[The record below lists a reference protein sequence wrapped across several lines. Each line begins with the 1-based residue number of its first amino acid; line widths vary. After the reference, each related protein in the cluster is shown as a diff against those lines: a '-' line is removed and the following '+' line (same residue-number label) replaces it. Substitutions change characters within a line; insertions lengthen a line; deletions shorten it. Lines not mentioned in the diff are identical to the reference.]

1 MSRAEEPGDVTE
13 HRDVPAAAETGPATE
28 AETATGAETATDTH
42 AVAGLPVDDAAEPA
56 KPADEA
62 GPEPADDADPEPPTS
77 APAAGPVRRSRRAT
91 ARIVAVR
98 ATTGLAVLAVTGLV
112 VTGGSLL
119 PPAEPGVVGWDE
131 VAVPPSA
138 TDLVCPGPVRLATE
152 PEPGS
157 DVAYDPQFDPSPGEA
172 VSALRALTVGPPAEG
187 SHAERPATAT
197 LTPLGG
203 DRAGEETVQPSGEAA
218 VSDVPA
224 AESSVVVHADPAGDS
239 PSWAAAAMST
249 RTLEGDLRGVVAAS
263 CQLPTTESWLVGGST
278 SLGSSARLVLQNPGR
293 TAATVE
299 VELWGPAGQVE
310 LAGAPEY
317 LVPPQSERVVLLE
330 GVAAE
335 QRRIVVRASAS
346 GGQVTAYLQ
355 DSELR
360 GLVPAG
366 VDYVVG
372 SQAPDTRQVV
382 PGLSVTA
389 TEVDGADTAV
399 LRLLAPGADG
409 GRATISLLGLR
420 GEVALPGTD
429 DIALEPGTVL
439 DVPLGGLPAGTYTAV
454 VDADVPVVA
463 GAMLTRGLAVGLPDA
478 GTLSTASLERAW
490 APSVAVGASG
500 PLALPEGNGGA
511 LVLAAVRQRGVSG
524 TADVVV
530 EVIGTDGAV
539 LGERSLELT
548 AGTTTALSFAALLPA
563 EGDAEPVDTSDAAG
577 VVVRSDD
584 PRVAWTGLIL
594 LSSKAGDLVSVLSP
608 VPPRVAQPEVG
619 VRVR

>member
-1 MSRAEEPGDVTE
+1 MSRTDEPEDATE
-13 HRDVPAAAETGPATE
+13 PTVPAPEPERVGTPPAPR
-28 AETATGAETATDTH
+28 
-42 AVAGLPVDDAAEPA
+42 VEPA
-56 KPADEA
+56 DVHADEGAGEVGDEEA
-62 GPEPADDADPEPPTS
+62 GPEPTKPQTPS
-77 APAAGPVRRSRRAT
+77 APRDRRAT
-91 ARIVAVR
+91 ARTVTVR
-98 ATTGLAVLAVTGLV
+98 ATTGLAVLAVTALV

-119 PPAEPGVVGWDE
+119 PPSEPAPVAWDE
-131 VAVPPSA
+131 VTVPPSP

-172 VSALRALTVGPPAEG
+172 VSALRALTVGPPGEG
-187 SHAERPATAT
+187 GDEERPATAT

-203 DRAGEETVQPSGEAA
+203 DGAAAVTVEPSGESA

-224 AESSVVVHADPAGDS
+224 ADGSVVVHADPAGEA
-239 PSWAAAAMST
+239 PSWTAAAMST

-299 VELWGPAGQVE
+299 VELWGPAGPVE

-317 LVPPQSERVVLLE
+317 LVPPESERVVLLE

-346 GGQVTAYLQ
+346 GGLVTAYLQ

-372 SQAPDTRQVV
+372 GQAPSTRQVV

-389 TEVDGADTAV
+389 TEIDGADTSV
-399 LRLLAPGADG
+399 LRLLAPGTEG
-409 GRATISLLGLR
+409 GRVTLSLLGLR

-429 DIALEPGTVL
+429 EITLEAGTVL
-439 DVPLGGLPAGTYTAV
+439 DIPLGGLPAGSYTAV

-463 GAMLTRGLAVGLPDA
+463 GAMLTRGRGVGLPDA
-478 GTLSTASLERAW
+478 GTLSTTSVERAW

-500 PLALPEGNGGA
+500 PLALPEGNRGA
-511 LVLAAVRQRGVSG
+511 LVLAAVRQRGLSG

-530 EVIGTDGAV
+530 EVIGADGGV
-539 LGERSLELT
+539 LGERNLELT
-548 AGTTTALSFAALLPA
+548 AGTTTALSFATLLPA
-563 EGDAEPVDTSDAAG
+563 EGTADPVDTSAAAG

-594 LSSKAGDLVSVLSP
+594 LTSQAGDLVSVLSP